1 MQIFLVLL
9 LVIIGL
15 TVLTSVC
22 KISPFISFLIIA
34 IGAGLLFGMPLLSI
48 AKSLQKGIGEMLG
61 SIIITLASGAM
72 IGKLVAKSGAAN
84 VIAEKVIAICGRKYL
99 SWGMMLTGLIIGI
112 PLFYNV
118 GFVLVIPIIFSLVY
132 KYKLPVISVAIP
144 ILAALSVAHSLLPPH
159 PSPAALI
166 GIFNASI
173 STTFFY
179 GIIVAI
185 PAVVLAGPIFS
196 KSLTRIKP
204 ASSQLDFQT
213 TTDQLENLPS
223 LGISILSALMPI
235 FLLLITIL
243 ISIIFKGNTTVE
255 KLYDF
260 INEPSILMLLS
271 LLIVTILLGKR
282 QGMSIQHVM
291 STYDQGIREI
301 ATIILIIG
309 ASGGLK
315 QILIDSQVSNNIAI
329 ALQAIQ
335 IHPLILAWL
344 VAATIRLLLGSAT
357 VAGLTAAGII
367 APVITDLNVD
377 PNLVILAIG
386 SGSIFCSHVNDTGFW
401 MFKEYFNV
409 SVKDTFLSW
418 SLMETIVS
426 VVGLIG
432 VLVLSLFV

>member
-1 MQIFLVLL
+1 MQIILILLV
-9 LVIIGL
+9 VIIGL

-22 KISPFISFLIIA
+22 KISPFISFLIIS
-34 IGAGLLFGMPLLSI
+34 IIAGILFGMPFISI
-48 AKSLQKGIGEMLG
+48 AKSLQKGVGDMLG

-72 IGKLVAKSGAAN
+72 IGKLVATSGAAN
-84 VIAEKVIAICGRKYL
+84 VIAEKVLSICGQKYL

-132 KYKLPVISVAIP
+132 KYKLPVVSVAIP

-179 GIIVAI
+179 GIIIAI
-185 PAVVLAGPIFS
+185 PAVIVAGPIFS
-196 KSLTRIKP
+196 RSLKRIKP
-204 ASSQLDFQT
+204 VDTQPYSEETAQIT
-213 TTDQLENLPS
+213 NPPS
-223 LGISILSALMPI
+223 LGISILSALMPV
-235 FLLLITIL
+235 FLLLVTVL
-243 ISIIFKGNTTVE
+243 VSIVFKGNTVIE
-255 KLYDF
+255 RVYDF

-282 QGMSIQHVM
+282 QGMSIQKVM
-291 STYDQGIREI
+291 TTYDQGIREI
-301 ATIILIIG
+301 ASIILIIG

-315 QILIDSQVSNNIAI
+315 QILIDSQVSNEIAVF
-329 ALQAIQ
+329 LQAIQ

-344 VAATIRLLLGSAT
+344 VAAIIRLCLGSAT
-357 VAGLTAAGII
+357 VAGLTAAGMI

-377 PNLVILAIG
+377 PNLIILAIG